1 MKQNLSM
8 VSRFSYLAV
17 IREVVPEL
25 GFVLIFCSDVFD
37 APPLFP
43 LLLFFGACTALVLLT
58 FFLPDDFAFLL
69 LEPFF
74 LGLLTSPVI
83 NKLLLAI
90 YTFTNVNTIECTES
104 I

>member
-1 MKQNLSM
+1 
-8 VSRFSYLAV
+8 
-17 IREVVPEL
+17 
-25 GFVLIFCSDVFD
+25 
-37 APPLFP
+37 
-43 LLLFFGACTALVLLT
+43 
-58 FFLPDDFAFLL
+58 LL

-83 NKLLLAI
+83 NKLPLAI